1 MSEIDESDLSVAD
14 VLPTGTVTLLLADV
28 EGSTRLWQ
36 TVPDEIAAAIA
47 RLDDVL
53 GQIVPGHHGVRPVE
67 QGEGDSFV
75 LAFPRATDAVACALD
90 LQRAP
95 LAPIRVRIGVHTG
108 DVQLRD
114 EGNYIGTTINKTA
127 RLRDLGHGGQTLL
140 SGAAAE
146 LVADNLPPNAWL
158 VDLGTH
164 RLRDLPRAERVV
176 QLCHPDVAVEFP
188 PLRVVEDAAAGR
200 LPVHLTNFIGR
211 RGELAELRD
220 ILADNRLLTLTGTG
234 GVGKTRLAL
243 QLATTTA
250 AEFAGG
256 AWGVDLAPIP
266 HPDVIAVTIALALG
280 LPDQPGRSTL
290 DNIVRSIGD
299 RATLLV
305 VDNCE
310 HLLDGVAAT
319 VSELLARCPNLKV
332 LTTSREPIGVA
343 GEVSWRVPSLSF
355 DDDAVA
361 LFTDRARR
369 ARPEF
374 RITDDNIG
382 VVCDLCRRLDG
393 LPLAIELAAARVR
406 ALSLPEIIE
415 GLNDRFRLLTGGS
428 RMAVRRQQTLHAS
441 VDWSHALLT
450 DEERALFHRISVFAG
465 GFDLDATCFVC
476 AGEDAERFHVLDEL
490 SLLVDKS
497 LVVAEEKPRGT
508 RYRLL
513 ETIRQ
518 YAQEKLGA
526 SGDGDAVRARHRDY
540 YLAMTAALDAPKRTD
555 YDQRLDQAELEMD
568 NLRAALGWCLETH
581 DRGKA
586 LTLASALVPLWRG
599 RLRIREGQAWFDTVF
614 GDISPGDET
623 AIDRAIWARALA
635 DGAALGTWLG
645 AAGSMQLAEQA
656 LAIAREVD
664 DPALLARALTSY
676 GLIACY
682 SSATGPEAQACFDE
696 AGRIARELGDFWRL
710 SQIHAWQAYAAIS
723 AGDARAVRAAAEQG
737 RDIADA
743 IGNAF
748 DSREC
753 RLGLGWAQLMAADV
767 PGAIALFREVLAESE
782 AARAL
787 FLVPACLHGLGSAL
801 AYAGQVSEAREASHA
816 AIAAETDVGGSMQGI
831 GHSALTTT
839 ELAAGDAEAAFRAG
853 ETASQQMS
861 TQEIL
866 AAGQRVRWA
875 EAALATGDLA
885 GARSW
890 TDEAMPFTQGWH
902 LAYALVMRARIA
914 LLEGRSAAADRDAR
928 QALSCIEDCGTY
940 LQTPDALE
948 ALAAAVSDQGAHGD
962 AARLLAAATAIR
974 DRAGMVRF
982 AVYEAGYQDLL
993 ATLRKELP
1001 PSEFDAAWAGGEALG
1016 IDEAITYATRS
1027 RASRERPGTGWA
1039 SLTPAEL
1046 DVVRL
1051 VCEGLGNKDV
1061 AARLFVSP
1069 RTVQAHLSHIYT
1081 KLGLSSRVQLVQE
1094 AARHS

>member
-374 RITDDNIG
+374 RITDDNVG

-623 AIDRAIWARALA
+623 AIGRAIWARALA

-676 GLIACY
+676 GLIA
-682 SSATGPEAQACFDE
+682 GVQFGHR
-696 AGRIARELGDFWRL
+696 AGGTSLLRRGRPHCPGTRRLWRL
-710 SQIHAWQAYAAIS
+710 SQIYAWQSYAAIS

-782 AARAL
+782 TARAL

-853 ETASQQMS
+853 ATASQQMS

-885 GARSW
+885 EARSW

-982 AVYEAGYQDLL
+982 SVYEAGYQDLL
-993 ATLRKELP
+993 ATLRK
-1001 PSEFDAAWAGGEALG
+1001 SCH
-1016 IDEAITYATRS
+1016 
-1027 RASRERPGTGWA
+1027 RASSTLRGPVAKRWELMTQSPMRPGAAPRA
-1039 SLTPAEL
+1039 SGPA
-1046 DVVRL
+1046 RA
-1051 VCEGLGNKDV
+1051 G
-1061 AARLFVSP
+1061 
-1069 RTVQAHLSHIYT
+1069 HH
-1081 KLGLSSRVQLVQE
+1081 
-1094 AARHS
+1094 